1 MLTDPRCFDFPLDVS
16 RRPTRRLRA
25 VDRERGTRSP
35 RPTSLHTTAAQVAHG
50 RAVFSACLDEELRAF
65 PDGSADLDGALLLRR
80 PVSRATTSAVLTP
93 LIDDLDEPTRDVVAD
108 GTLRWI
114 DALAPVIGSRRNP
127 SRWSSARR
135 AEDRA
140 RRELERELAAAGV
153 DDPAAVATVLAAGIQ
168 VPVAAGAWLLV
179 HLAGAPAAA
188 SYEPAHVAWETLR
201 VTPPTWMTARVALAD
216 SVLAGQT
223 IRAGEVVLVSP
234 LLLGQLPDLVPA
246 VPAGPLDTFD
256 PDRWRRDDVRPGAWL
271 PFGAGPHA
279 CPGRSLGLALLTDLA
294 ARATSWDLEPA
305 AGTVLD
311 QSRGLFPV
319 PAVVRARLT
328 GAPA

>member
-1 MLTDPRCFDFPLDVS
+1 MAR
-16 RRPTRRLRA
+16 
-25 VDRERGTRSP
+25 
-35 RPTSLHTTAAQVAHG
+35 G
-50 RAVFSACLDEELRAF
+50 RAVFNAYLDEELRAHSEG
-65 PDGSADLDGALLLRR
+65 PTDLDGALLLRR
-80 PVSRATTSAVLTP
+80 PVSRATTSAVLDP
-93 LIDDLDEPTRDVVAD
+93 LTDGVDEPTRDAIAD

-114 DALAPVIGSRRNP
+114 DALAPVISSQRNP

-140 RRELERELAAAGV
+140 RRELERRLAAAGV
-153 DDPAAVATVLAAGIQ
+153 DDPPAVATVLAAGIQ

-179 HLAGAPAAA
+179 HLAGSPNAS
-188 SYEPAHVAWETLR
+188 SYEPTHVVWETLR
-201 VTPPTWMTARVALAD
+201 VTPPSWMTARVARTD
-216 SVLAGQT
+216 SALAGQT
-223 IRAGEVVLVSP
+223 VRAGEVVLVSP

-246 VPAGPLDTFD
+246 LPTGPLDTFD

-294 ARATSWDLEPA
+294 NRAASWDLEPA
-305 AGTVLD
+305 SATVLD

-328 GAPA
+328 GAAA